1 MSSFGEFSVR
11 LVSVGL
17 SSSEAPYL
25 VMLSNHVGHPVQYR
39 TARLGDPQLWS
50 DPQSTASED
59 YGPYLIDGTAEHSGT
74 SDELVI
80 YHVISTWN
88 GLYEN
93 QPGSSGHNP
102 YGVYT
107 TPLLVDWGLSYGHP
121 EWPPQE

>member
-1 MSSFGEFSVR
+1 
-11 LVSVGL
+11 
-17 SSSEAPYL
+17 
-25 VMLSNHVGHPVQYR
+25 
-39 TARLGDPQLWS
+39 
-50 DPQSTASED
+50 
-59 YGPYLIDGTAEHSGT
+59 
-74 SDELVI
+74 
-80 YHVISTWN
+80 VISTWN